1 MKTERRRG
9 GDARIRIEL
18 KKEGE
23 RERERERKVNKLL
36 LKFHQNLKLSRTIKQ
51 F

>member
-9 GDARIRIEL
+9 RDARIRDEL
-18 KKEGE
+18 KKEG
-23 RERERERKVNKLL
+23 ERERERKVNKLL

>member
-1 MKTERRRG
+1 MKIERRRG
-9 GDARIRIEL
+9 GDASILNES

-23 RERERERKVNKLL
+23 RERERKVNILL
-36 LKFHQNLKLSRTIKQ
+36 LKFDQQLKLSRTIKQ